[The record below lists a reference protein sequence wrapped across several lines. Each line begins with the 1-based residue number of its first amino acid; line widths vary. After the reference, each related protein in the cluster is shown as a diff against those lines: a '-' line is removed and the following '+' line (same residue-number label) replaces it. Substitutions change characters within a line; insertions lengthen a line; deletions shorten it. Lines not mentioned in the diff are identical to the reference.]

1 MILRGPGSNMNDG
14 TPGWRVYHIVCVS
27 QFDFFFFLHTLKFF
41 LSRRVRA
48 SVTLN
53 ISSLPLIGPG
63 ADCAC
68 YHTQRQA
75 TEIIASLPR
84 WADSFFRQIYYQMV
98 QLKDAAQLS
107 IVFMMIFFKTSPSGF
122 AGPPEN
128 TGTSRADHFPILPS
142 SPCGNKLKHKP
153 CPPHFSWM
161 PSRSSPYLTE
171 PLSKL
176 ELCQYISSMVRRSF
190 QNK

>member
-1 MILRGPGSNMNDG
+1 MILQGPGSNMNDG
-14 TPGWRVYHIVCVS
+14 TPGWRVYHIVCIS
-27 QFDFFFFLHTLKFF
+27 QFDFLLLTFKFCS
-41 LSRRVRA
+41 SRRVRA

-107 IVFMMIFFKTSPSGF
+107 IVFMMIFF
-122 AGPPEN
+122 
-128 TGTSRADHFPILPS
+128 
-142 SPCGNKLKHKP
+142 
-153 CPPHFSWM
+153 
-161 PSRSSPYLTE
+161 
-171 PLSKL
+171 
-176 ELCQYISSMVRRSF
+176 
-190 QNK
+190 

>member
-14 TPGWRVYHIVCVS
+14 TPGWRVYHIVCIS
-27 QFDFFFFLHTLKFF
+27 QFDFLLLTLKFCS
-41 LSRRVRA
+41 SRRVRA

-107 IVFMMIFFKTSPSGF
+107 IVFMMIFFNFSYRT
-122 AGPPEN
+122 
-128 TGTSRADHFPILPS
+128 DHSPILPS
-142 SPCGNKLKHKP
+142 SPRGNKLKRNP

-161 PSRSSPYLTE
+161 SSRSSPYLTE